1 MKKKKIIKS
10 LLLIIYYFDRLITKI
25 ITIWY
30 KNILIITDIK
40 KNTIQSFLLFLW
52 MKYVNLKFKEKN
64 NKKKLLLKD

>member
-40 KNTIQSFLLFLW
+40 KNIIQSFLLFLW

>member
-40 KNTIQSFLLFLW
+40 KNTIQPFLLFLW